1 MYTGITTTQREEV
14 NMEHL
19 LEALGTFF
27 TGLAALILAIAAL
40 TDRTRKRKRRRK
52 K

>member
-1 MYTGITTTQREEV
+1 MD
-14 NMEHL
+14 HL

-27 TGLAALILAIAAL
+27 TGLAALILAITAL
-40 TDRTRKRKRRRK
+40 TDRKRKKKRRRK

>member
-1 MYTGITTTQREEV
+1 MD
-14 NMEHL
+14 HL

-27 TGLAALILAIAAL
+27 TGLAALILAIATL
-40 TDRTRKRKRRRK
+40 IDRTRKSKRRRK

>member
-1 MYTGITTTQREEV
+1 MD
-14 NMEHL
+14 HL

-40 TDRTRKRKRRRK
+40 TDRKRKKRKRRPK

>member
-1 MYTGITTTQREEV
+1 MDHI
-14 NMEHL
+14 

-27 TGLAALILAIAAL
+27 TGLAALILAIATL
-40 TDRTRKRKRRRK
+40 VDRMRKRKRRRK